1 MTFPYHHGSANY
13 GQRPSESEHLVRDVY
28 LGNIICSCSHVAQV
42 SNMPICT
49 DGGKKKKNN
58 THLLALKSS
67 LKIDNWQ
74 QMYDLLSL
82 SC

>member
-49 DGGKKKKNN
+49 DGGKKKKKQHTFTCIEIIFKNRQ
-58 THLLALKSS
+58 LAT
-67 LKIDNWQ
+67 NV
-74 QMYDLLSL
+74 
-82 SC
+82 